1 MNLKNRLISVSVI
14 FLIIFTILCL
24 LITGNSVPSNTY
36 LSNGSVDNTE
46 RTVDYTNKGPDTNKI
61 SQIQSMTDSRP
72 YVHISIPDDEKPE
85 GRGTYREPYIIM
97 DAGDLRWLTNRVGY
111 GESGSNTN
119 IYVELGADIDM
130 SKLTTKAR
138 ALETS
143 LTHNGYKKSG
153 SNYVSTTANHIVCTN
168 FLEVKEGEQI
178 DSQFYAQY
186 QTSTSDYFYTIF
198 PFDSSKKMIK
208 SGIKEFT
215 IKYNTNVS
223 TWYTVPAGV
232 KYIKIQVWNTA
243 SANINSNRLGYTSY
257 KSTNTV
263 TTYNTYSWM
272 PIGNDIKP
280 FSGYFDGKNHTISNL
295 TISTNLL
302 AGAASD
308 YTMLGLFG
316 RVSGGEYKNVN
327 IVNSCIEGTYTAGEV
342 HLGLFMGGSTGRVSL
357 DNITVG
363 ANVPVED
370 EGSYISGTFPQNA
383 RVGGVIGSAVT
394 TALTNLKNYAWV
406 QGNSSYMGGIAG
418 YVSGLTHFEYNNSS
432 NLYNYGRVKK
442 NNNSSADMGGIFG
455 AAEYTNLEN
464 SANYGNVTGAVAGGI
479 VGKMKGGTIE
489 NCVNNAVY
497 VEGKAG
503 IGGIV
508 GKILEGVAASVIGC
522 TNNGRVATTQESA
535 DYDSDVRIGGIVGSI
550 DEDTVVTRKKYISG
564 CVNNGQVNDSQ
575 RTTDTGNG
583 NANVIRMGGIVG
595 ASFYAYII
603 ECENN
608 GAVSTPSYEVGG
620 VIGYAAV
627 TDISKC
633 YNNGRVQGASR
644 VGGIFGN
651 FGGRNT
657 NVTVSDCFNQGTISA
672 NKTNGG
678 YDGAVAG
685 GIAGRYDASLNTNS
699 TFIRCINIGTVTGNN
714 AGGLAG
720 WAKDLN
726 SNNLNNYLLMDSCY
740 NAGEVN
746 GKNYAGGIFGVIT
759 SSTAHKTGVMKV
771 MNVYNSGQVN
781 LTGSGQKGSFAALI
795 YNNANAKPELNVSNF
810 YAYYSSGTPYS
821 IVNQNGN
828 GSSYQFNLT
837 GISESTSN
845 LVGSVNQSD
854 FAGFDFGA
862 DETWGIVPGYN
873 NGLPYIRAI
882 DEIELTFDYNTVGI
896 ENETIIVLYGTGSYT
911 LSNTVYN
918 EDAKYGY
925 KVNNWTLS
933 EDGSGTSYANGD
945 SIPVQRL
952 RDMVIYANY
961 VGAPYTIKIAGITST
976 IGGAL
981 TNVSGGA
988 EVTIKEDNGDSKIY
1002 DGTFTIESSS
1012 NYNIVASGDSTVSG
1026 ATFNFA
1032 GWNVL
1037 TSDGSYAPVIY
1048 GDTGTTLSL
1057 YEVFSRMTEGWDS
1070 NGVITLVPKTGNI
1083 ITLSF
1088 EVDGVSRGVVQVNGV
1103 SMNFGG
1109 NSAAYAGTDYT
1120 VSSTLASYY
1129 EVEEY
1134 TVNYPAVSGISA
1146 KEEKYTAQSFALS
1159 LDSRYEGAVITITVK
1174 YRAMDLTFTIYAID
1188 TNQNSIGNPSEYVSL
1203 TSGTFNVNGRLSEN
1217 IEIFETQR
1225 YRFSE
1230 LRIMNRRTSENYTL
1244 TSNDLSQGDG
1254 YVLRNDAIAFD
1265 ENFLY
1270 NYSYENEVV
1279 IYLVYDEY
1287 YLINVTSS
1295 EGGYLTIFIDEGNG
1309 YIESAY
1315 AGLEENTGDGEE
1327 NEKPVIISTVSLYL
1341 KSGVKIRIDATASDA
1356 YKFNT
1361 YTVDGPLY
1369 TIIGTQ
1375 LNFVASEDT
1384 VVLGQ
1389 FGYVTYTI
1397 KYIAKTDGGSTIG
1410 VIDGG
1415 IFVNGEKTNIAKLGD
1430 IVTLELPPESKYK
1443 LLNIKLTLNN
1453 GSEIEVGYDDIK
1465 SFTLTKDAVVKYFN
1479 EKNIATITATYS
1491 RQRTFTVNIDD
1502 ISSGSV
1508 ACYIVEGDSET
1519 PFNAVIGETYIFNA
1533 NTVIKIVATPAKYY
1547 EFNEFKGQITASE
1560 ITADDNIVNVKLS
1573 SDRIILVSFKPTE
1586 YFLEIIDASGEN
1598 VNGEF
1603 SAKSRNIKI
1612 GDTVVLTFSP
1622 NNGYAIRTW
1631 TINGIDVLA
1640 ENVQDNIVFS
1650 GNTVSITIDAEWL
1663 DRFTDNKMTSVVT
1676 TQISPLV
1683 MGIVIGGGAGI
1694 LLLVAILIILMVLS
1708 QKQNKKI
1715 KEELLEE
1722 NKDKMKFIG
1731 ESNIVG
1737 RLKTGENVTQ
1747 IKGSDIKAAKKAK
1760 KEAKKNAKNR

>member
-24 LITGNSVPSNTY
+24 LITGNSVPLNTY
-36 LSNGSVDNTE
+36 LSNGSADNTE
-46 RTVDYTNKGPDTNKI
+46 GTVDYTNKMPVNNKI
-61 SQIQSMTDSRP
+61 SEIQDMANP
-72 YVHISIPDDEKPE
+72 LNYVSISIPDDEKPE
-85 GRGTYREPYIIM
+85 GRGNYLEPYKIM

-143 LTHNGYKKSG
+143 LTHSGYYKSG
-153 SNYVSTTANHIVCTN
+153 SSYVARTANYIVCTDY
-168 FLEVKEGEQI
+168 LEVTEGEQI

-186 QTSTSDYFYTIF
+186 QTSSSNYFYTIF
-198 PFDSSKKMIK
+198 PFNSSKSMIT

-215 IKYNTNVS
+215 IKYNTNSS

-243 SANINSNRLGYTSY
+243 SANINSNKLAYTSY
-257 KSTNTV
+257 KSTNAAI
-263 TTYNTYSWM
+263 TYNTYSWM
-272 PIGNDIKP
+272 PIGNDVKP

-295 TISTNLL
+295 TISTDLL

-342 HLGLFMGGSTGRVSL
+342 HLGLFMGGATGRVSL

-363 ANVPVED
+363 ANVPLEE
-370 EGSYISGTFPQNA
+370 EGSIISGTFPQNA

-406 QGNSSYMGGIAG
+406 QGNSLYMGGIAG
-418 YVSGLTHFEYNNSS
+418 YVSGLTQFEYNNSS

-442 NNNSSADMGGIFG
+442 NDSSSADMGGIFG
-455 AAEYTNLEN
+455 AAEYTNLKD
-464 SANYGNVTGAVAGGI
+464 SANYGNVTGAVVGGI
-479 VGKMKGGTIE
+479 VGKLKGGTVN

-497 VEGKAG
+497 VEGKEG

-508 GKILEGVAASVIGC
+508 GRILEGVAASVSGC

-535 DYDSDVRIGGIVGSI
+535 DNDSDVRIGGIVGSI

-564 CVNNGQVNDSQ
+564 CVNNGRVNDSQ
-575 RTTDTGNG
+575 RTTDTGSG
-583 NANVIRMGGIVG
+583 VAGVIRMGGIVG

-608 GAVSTPSYEVGG
+608 GEVSTPSFEVGG
-620 VIGYAAV
+620 VLGYAAV
-627 TDISKC
+627 TDISRC
-633 YNNGRVQGASR
+633 YNNGKVQGGSR

-651 FGGRNT
+651 FGGSNT
-657 NVTVSDCFNQGTISA
+657 TVTVSDCFNQGAISA
-672 NKTNGG
+672 TKTNGG

-685 GIAGRYDASLNTNS
+685 GIAGRYDAVSKTNS

-740 NAGEVN
+740 NAGTVN

-810 YAYYSSGTPYS
+810 YAYYSSDTPYS

-828 GSSYQFNLT
+828 GSLYQFNLT

-845 LVGSVNQSD
+845 LVGSVSQSD
-854 FAGFDFGA
+854 FAGFDFGS
-862 DETWGIVPGYN
+862 DETWGLVSGYN

-882 DEIELTFDYNTVGI
+882 DEINLTFNYNTVGI
-896 ENETIIVLYGTGSYT
+896 ENETIIVLYGTGSYA

-976 IGGAL
+976 IDGAL
-981 TNVSGGA
+981 NNASSGTEA
-988 EVTIKEDNGDSKIY
+988 AIAQENGNSKTY
-1002 DGTFTIESSS
+1002 SGTFTIESSS

-1057 YEVFSRMTEGWDS
+1057 YEVFSRMVEGWDTD
-1070 NGVITLVPKTGNI
+1070 GVITLIPKTGSI

-1103 SMNFGG
+1103 SMNFGAT
-1109 NSAAYAGTDYT
+1109 SAAYAGTDYT

-1134 TVNYPAVSGISA
+1134 TVNYPAVNGISA

-1159 LDSRYEGAVITITVK
+1159 LDSGYEGSVITITVK

-1203 TSGTFNVNGRLSEN
+1203 TSGTFNVNGTFSEN
-1217 IEIFETQR
+1217 IDIFETQR

-1230 LRIMNRRTSENYTL
+1230 LRIPNRRVSGNYTL
-1244 TSNDLSQGDG
+1244 TGNDLRQDDG
-1254 YVLRNDAIAFD
+1254 YVLRNNAISLD
-1265 ENFLY
+1265 EGFLY
-1270 NYSYENEVV
+1270 NYSYNNEVV
-1279 IYLVYDEY
+1279 IYLVYEEY
-1287 YLINVTSS
+1287 YLINITSA
-1295 EGGYLTIFIDEGNG
+1295 EGGYLTIFLDEGSG

-1315 AGLEENTGDGEE
+1315 AGLENSEGEVE
-1327 NEKPVIISTVSLYL
+1327 STVSLYL
-1341 KSGVKIRIDATASDA
+1341 KNGVKIRIDATASDA

-1361 YTVDGPLY
+1361 YSVDGPLY

-1430 IVTLELPPESKYK
+1430 IVTLELPPVSKYK

-1491 RQRTFTVNIDD
+1491 RQRTFTINLDD

-1519 PFNAVIGETYIFNA
+1519 PFNAVIGESYIFNA

-1560 ITADDNIVNVKLS
+1560 ITADDNIVNIKLS

-1622 NNGYAIRTW
+1622 NNGYAIHTW

-1722 NKDKMKFIG
+1722 NKEKMKFIG

-1747 IKGSDIKAAKKAK
+1747 IKGSDIKAARKAK

>member
-14 FLIIFTILCL
+14 FLIIFAILCL
-24 LITGNSVPSNTY
+24 LFSGNSVPLNTY
-36 LSNGSVDNTE
+36 LSNGSADNTE
-46 RTVDYTNKGPDTNKI
+46 GTVNYTNKGPDTNKI

-153 SNYVSTTANHIVCTN
+153 SNYVSTTANYIVCTN

-327 IVNSCIEGTYTAGEV
+327 IVNSGIEGTYTAGEV

-363 ANVPVED
+363 ANVPVEE
-370 EGSYISGTFPQNA
+370 EGSYVKGTFPQNA

-394 TALTNLKNYAWV
+394 TALTNLKNYAWI
-406 QGNSSYMGGIAG
+406 QGNSTYMGGIAG
-418 YVSGLTHFEYNNSS
+418 YVSGLTENEYNNSS

-442 NNNSSADMGGIFG
+442 NDSSSADMGGIFG
-455 AAEYTNLEN
+455 AAEYTNLED
-464 SANYGNVTGAVAGGI
+464 SANYGAVTGAVAGGI

-489 NCVNNAVY
+489 NCVNNAGY

-535 DYDSDVRIGGIVGSI
+535 DNDSDVRIGGIVGSI
-550 DEDTVVTRKKYISG
+550 DNDNVVTRKKYISG
-564 CVNNGQVNDSQ
+564 CVNNGQVYDQ
-575 RTTDTGNG
+575 YRTADTGSG
-583 NANVIRMGGIVG
+583 VGIIRMGGVVG

-608 GAVSTPSYEVGG
+608 GEVRTPSYEIGG

-633 YNNGRVQGASR
+633 YNNGKVQGGSR

-651 FGGRNT
+651 FGGSNT
-657 NVTVSDCFNQGTISA
+657 TVTVSDCFNQGAISA
-672 NKTNGG
+672 TKTNGG

-685 GIAGRYDASLNTNS
+685 GIAGRYDASLKTNS

-714 AGGLAG
+714 AGGIAG

-740 NAGEVN
+740 NAGTVN

-845 LVGSVNQSD
+845 LVGSVSQSD

-882 DEIELTFDYNTVGI
+882 DEINFTFDYNTVGI
-896 ENETIIVLYGTGSYT
+896 ENETIIVLCGTGSYT

-961 VGAPYTIKIAGITST
+961 VGAPYTIKIAGITRT
-976 IGGAL
+976 IDGAL
-981 TNVSGGA
+981 TNASSGTEA
-988 EVTIKEDNGDSKIY
+988 SIAQENGNSKTY
-1002 DGTFTIESSS
+1002 SGTFTIESSS

-1037 TSDGSYAPVIY
+1037 TSDGSYVPVIY

-1057 YEVFSRMTEGWDS
+1057 YEVFSRMTEGWDTD
-1070 NGVITLVPKTGNI
+1070 GVITLVPKTGNI

-1103 SMNFGG
+1103 SMNFGAT
-1109 NSAAYAGTDYT
+1109 SAAYAGTDYT

-1146 KEEKYTAQSFALS
+1146 KEEKYTVQSFALS
-1159 LDSRYEGAVITITVK
+1159 LDSRYEGSVINITVK
-1174 YRAMDLTFTIYAID
+1174 YRAVDLTFTIYAID
-1188 TNQNSIGNPSEYVSL
+1188 TNQNSIGNPSEFASL

-1217 IEIFETQR
+1217 IEISETQR

-1230 LRIMNRRTSENYTL
+1230 LRILNRRTSENYTL

-1315 AGLEENTGDGEE
+1315 AGLEISEGEVE
-1327 NEKPVIISTVSLYL
+1327 STVSLYL

-1361 YTVDGPLY
+1361 YSVDGPLY

-1430 IVTLELPPESKYK
+1430 IVTLELPPVSKYK
-1443 LLNIKLTLNN
+1443 LLNIKLTLNS
-1453 GSEIEVGYDDIK
+1453 GSETEVNYDQIK
-1465 SFTLTKDAVVKYFN
+1465 SFTLTKDAVANYFN

-1519 PFNAVIGETYIFNA
+1519 PLDAVIGETYIFNA

-1547 EFNEFKGQITASE
+1547 DFNEFKGQITASE
-1560 ITADDNIVNVKLS
+1560 ITADDNIINVKLS

-1640 ENVQDNIVFS
+1640 EDVQDNIVFS
-1650 GNTVSITIDAEWL
+1650 GNTVSITIDKDWL
-1663 DRFTDNKMTSVVT
+1663 DIFTDNKMTSIVT

-1694 LLLVAILIILMVLS
+1694 LLLVAILVILMVLS

-1722 NKDKMKFIG
+1722 NKEKMKFIG

-1747 IKGSDIKAAKKAK
+1747 IKGSDIKAARKAK